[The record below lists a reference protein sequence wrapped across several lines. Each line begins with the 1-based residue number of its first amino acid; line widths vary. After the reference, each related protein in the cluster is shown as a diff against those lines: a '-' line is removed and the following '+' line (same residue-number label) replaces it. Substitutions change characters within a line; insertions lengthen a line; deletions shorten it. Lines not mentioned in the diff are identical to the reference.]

1 MADDFTPL
9 TPEQQTALAE
19 RLQTKWLQR
28 METLI
33 DNGEA
38 TATDM
43 ATLARVLLQNGW
55 SLDPKQLP
63 QALREKLTSH
73 VSAEELDADSDI
85 FPIRRKA

>member
-1 MADDFTPL
+1 MADFAPL
-9 TPEQQTALAE
+9 TPEQQTALAD

-28 METLI
+28 MEHLI
-33 DNGEA
+33 DSGEA

-63 QALREKLTSH
+63 QALRDKLTSK
-73 VSAEELDADSDI
+73 VSTEELDDDGVL
-85 FPIRRKA
+85 PIRRNA

>member
-1 MADDFTPL
+1 MAEDYTPL

-28 METLI
+28 MEKLL
-33 DNGEA
+33 DSGEA

-43 ATLARVLLQNGW
+43 ATLSRVLLQNGW

-63 QALREKLTSH
+63 QALRDKLTSN
-73 VSAEELDADSDI
+73 VSPEELEDDGI
-85 FPIRRKA
+85 LPIRRNA